1 MAQVWQRGR
10 AMTVH
15 LASAPAAPVFE
26 LTAGDSF
33 FVTLD
38 RRPIGPRGWIAQV
51 QGVHE
56 DRRGWWIQVARA
68 DDPTVSVVLHVPFDV
83 TTDQM
88 LAALAL
94 WQPSSAD
101 LEVIDLA

>member
-1 MAQVWQRGR
+1 MAVHFASAQV
-10 AMTVH
+10 TS
-15 LASAPAAPVFE
+15 ASE
-26 LTAGDSF
+26 LTEGDSF

-38 RRPIGPRGWIAQV
+38 RRPIGPHGWIAQV

-68 DDPTVSVVLHVPFDV
+68 DDPTMSVVLHVPFDV

-88 LAALAL
+88 LKALAS
-94 WQPSSAD
+94 WQPLSPD
-101 LEVIDLA
+101 LKVIDLA